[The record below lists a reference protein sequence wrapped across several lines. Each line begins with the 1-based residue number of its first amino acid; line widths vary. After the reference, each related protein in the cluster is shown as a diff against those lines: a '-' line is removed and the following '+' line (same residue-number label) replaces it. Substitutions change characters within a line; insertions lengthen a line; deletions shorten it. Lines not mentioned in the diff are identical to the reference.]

1 MRTGFLLTQGSHAR
15 RLMLAEGMGIKR
27 APDAAVLIGVFS
39 ARRQYPV
46 SADDVVHS
54 RCHSSATHTVTTR
67 EGDAIAQHWVMRM

>member
-27 APDAAVLIGVFS
+27 APDAAVLIAVFS

-46 SADDVVHS
+46 SADADKFQWS
-54 RCHSSATHTVTTR
+54 GDQYPQAT
-67 EGDAIAQHWVMRM
+67 

>member
-27 APDAAVLIGVFS
+27 APDAAVLIAVFS
-39 ARRQYPV
+39 ASGNILCRQMMLCIPCV
-46 SADDVVHS
+46 TH
-54 RCHSSATHTVTTR
+54 RPPHTVTTR

>member
-27 APDAAVLIGVFS
+27 APDAAVLIAVFS
-39 ARRQYPV
+39 AVRQYPV

-54 RCHSSATHTVTTR
+54 GVTHRPPHTVTTR

>member
-1 MRTGFLLTQGSHAR
+1 MRTGYLLMKGNHAR
-15 RLMLAEGMGIKR
+15 RPVLAEGMGIKR

-39 ARRQYPV
+39 AGRQYPV

-54 RCHSSATHTVTTR
+54 GVTHRPPHTVTTR